1 MSKGDKV
8 HKKMC
13 EYMAA
18 QSILFEDKEPV
29 GAEVYSRKSYLA
41 LLNIARDRL
50 GHVATEEELL
60 NRDSSG
66 AGETCPEGSAGSP

>member
-1 MSKGDKV
+1 MSKGDHV

-18 QSILFEDKEPV
+18 QSVLFEDTPV
-29 GAEVYSRKSYLA
+29 QTAEFYSRKSFLG

-50 GHVATEEELL
+50 GHTMTEEERQLADAYES
-60 NRDSSG
+60 RASSLV
-66 AGETCPEGSAGSP
+66 